1 MFDMRWNEESGT
13 FDTFGG
19 FENFH
24 SAFGYMSE
32 LVEITSEESFT
43 DEGRKVNDPAT
54 RAYLPRYDLETGASL
69 YGETPMVFRTP
80 PLTNM
85 TAAELEA
92 VFMGRDP
99 EQRAN
104 FYNNQ
109 NALIEV
115 IEDALSV
122 DNMTNLHTLMFE
134 RQFADGEIDR
144 DVINE
149 RGVEQEVQEPEDAP
163 PDERDP
169 DEVPAVDWQW
179 GGGDLDDD
187 DDDDEP
193 NIMQQLQLMDQPDEE
208 DFPINDGEDDNN
220 RQGGNYFIST
230 INSLVKLSQELEDE
244 GKTLDSIEILKVAK
258 KFSNILK
265 KG

>member
-1 MFDMRWNEESGT
+1 
-13 FDTFGG
+13 
-19 FENFH
+19 
-24 SAFGYMSE
+24 MSE